1 MLPAPVEPH
10 RSLRSFLCSA
20 LIAGLVACSLSPIM
34 VGAAEQKLSEP
45 VKPSVP
51 AAPAAIPV
59 ADIATRATELS
70 NLLVT
75 LTASAAAGAN
85 IGSIAKMLPDMSE
98 KLDRQLA
105 ATTKTLDAEPSLDTL
120 QSLQQDWQRR
130 ELATKG
136 WLSQLTAQAI
146 KLEEA
151 LTQLGDLQKTW
162 GSTRAAAQ
170 ETKAP
175 DPILQQIDATLT
187 AITVAQG
194 KIQSERTALLEL
206 QSRVALEVTK
216 CSTALTQ
223 IGQVQDKAV
232 AGILAPDLPPIW
244 QPKLWADALTALP
257 QHMHSI
263 AAADWSDIVTYLR
276 EPRDGAAVHGAL
288 FIILALVFA
297 AARRKIDVFDKSGAD
312 ASSVILVFEQPYAAA
327 LAMTLVAA
335 TSALFQVPTTVRQL
349 LTVVALAPMLRLT
362 RPMVSA
368 SVATVIYAFCF
379 LFAVDALRQTF
390 AGFGGIHVIGQAI
403 LAGETVAAIV
413 VLFWMRR
420 HYRQIIL
427 ERAESSGLIVLK
439 LGRVLLVILLLV
451 ALLAAL
457 AGYARLA
464 RLLTPGIFLG
474 GVVALAM
481 FACLRVSAGL
491 VAVALRVWPLRSLQM
506 VQHHR
511 DLLERKIYRLLV
523 WGAVFSGLF
532 RYLNY
537 LGLLDNVWSFG
548 QALLTTKL
556 ERGTISISL
565 GNVVEF
571 SLTVWLAYLLSR
583 FLRFVLQEDV
593 YPRIDL
599 APGLSYA
606 TSSLLNYVIL
616 ALGFVAGLG
625 VLGVDFSKVSV
636 LAGAFGV
643 GIGFGLQSIVNN
655 FVSGLILLFERPIH
669 VGDTVDVG
677 NNLQGTVRRIGI
689 RASVI
694 HTGAGAD
701 IIVPNSHLVTD
712 RVTNWTLS
720 DRLRRVDLPIGVNYG
735 ADPKKVIA
743 LLEQVARAHKDV
755 LQEPAPRALFMAY
768 GDSSINFELRVWP
781 SHFNQAAQ
789 VKSDLASAVYDAV
802 NAAGMSFPF
811 PQREVRVLND
821 KEPKSNSDIVKLATK
836 SSPHSDDDKSA

>member
-1 MLPAPVEPH
+1 MTPVFERLRGALGRSVGVSILVLAALGSLPSV
-10 RSLRSFLCSA
+10 RA
-20 LIAGLVACSLSPIM
+20 L
-34 VGAAEQKLSEP
+34 AAEQKTAEAP
-45 VKPSVP
+45 KPAS
-51 AAPAAIPV
+51 APPTVIPL
-59 ADIATRATELS
+59 ADIATRATEVS
-70 NLLVT
+70 NLLVI
-75 LTASAAAGAN
+75 LTTSAAASAQIEN
-85 IGSIAKMLPDMSE
+85 IAKTLPDLSK
-98 KLDRQLA
+98 KLDAQVA
-105 ATTKTLDAEPSLDTL
+105 ATTKNLEAEPSLDTL

-130 ELATKG
+130 ELETKR
-136 WLSQLTAQAI
+136 WLSRLTAQAT
-146 KLEEA
+146 KLEAA
-151 LTQLGDLQKTW
+151 LTQLGDRQKTW
-162 GSTRAAAQ
+162 SSTRAAAQ

-175 DPILQQIDATLT
+175 DPILQQIDATLA
-187 AITVAQG
+187 AITAAQG
-194 KIQSERTALLEL
+194 QIQSERTALLNL

-216 CSTALTQ
+216 CGTALTQ
-223 IGQVQDKAV
+223 IGQVQQKAV
-232 AGILAPDLPPIW
+232 AGILLPEMPPIW
-244 QPKLWADALTALP
+244 QPGSWADALTALP
-257 QHMHSI
+257 EHVRSI
-263 AAADWSDIVTYLR
+263 AAADWSDIVTYAR
-276 EPRDGAAVHGAL
+276 EPGDGAVHGAL

-297 AARRKIDVFDKSGAD
+297 AARRKADVWEKSGAA
-312 ASSVILVFEQPYAAA
+312 ASSALSVFERPYAAA
-327 LAMTLVAA
+327 LATTLFIS
-335 TSALFQVPTTVRQL
+335 TSPFFQMPTALRQL
-349 LTVVALAPMLRLT
+349 LTVVALAPMLRLA

-379 LFAVDALRQTF
+379 LFAVDTLRQ
-390 AGFGGIHVIGQAI
+390 AFGGIHVIGQAM
-403 LAGETVAAIV
+403 LVGETVAAIF
-413 VLFWMRR
+413 VLFSMRR

-439 LGRVLLVILLLV
+439 LGRLLLITVLLVG
-451 ALLAAL
+451 LLAAI

-464 RLLTPGIFLG
+464 RLLTPGIFVG
-474 GVVALAM
+474 GVVAVAM
-481 FACLRVSAGL
+481 FACLRVTAGL
-491 VAVALRVWPLRSLQM
+491 IALALRVWPLRLLQM

-511 DLLERKIYRLLV
+511 DLLEKKVYRLLIWATV
-523 WGAVFSGLF
+523 LGGLI

-537 LGLLDNVWSFG
+537 LGLLDNAWSFA
-548 QALLTTKL
+548 QALLATKI

-565 GNVVEF
+565 GNVLEF
-571 SLTVWLAYLLSR
+571 FLTVYFAYLLSR
-583 FLRFVLQEDV
+583 FIRFVLQEDL

-606 TSSLLNYVIL
+606 TSSLLNYIII

-625 VLGVDFSKVSV
+625 VLGVDFNKVGV

-720 DRLRRVDLPIGVNYG
+720 DKLRRVDLPIGVNYG
-735 ADPKKVIA
+735 ADPKKVIE

-755 LQEPAPRALFMAY
+755 LPEPAPRALFMAY

-811 PQREVRVLND
+811 PQREVRVLRDPLADSNGDSVKPAARLSARSEKD
-821 KEPKSNSDIVKLATK
+821 KPT
-836 SSPHSDDDKSA
+836 